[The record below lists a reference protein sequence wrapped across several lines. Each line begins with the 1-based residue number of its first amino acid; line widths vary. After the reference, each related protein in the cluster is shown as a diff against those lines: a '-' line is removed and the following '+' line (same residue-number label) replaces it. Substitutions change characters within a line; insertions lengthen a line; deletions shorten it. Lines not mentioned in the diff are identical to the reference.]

1 MDRALPTT
9 PPIFADVDEVIDRL
23 AETGY
28 LADKATATAVF
39 LADRLGKPLLIEGPA
54 G

>member
-9 PPIFADVDEVIDRL
+9 PPLFASVDDVQRRL

-28 LADKATATAVF
+28 LADKATATF
-39 LADRLGKPLLIEGPA
+39 GW
-54 G
+54 